1 MLDAVSQWEMQ
12 GGLKENG
19 RKRELK
25 SIRGG
30 YSTMYPPLKINELLN
45 KLIGIT
51 INNSSNI

>member
-1 MLDAVSQWEMQ
+1 MLDAVSQWKMQ
-12 GGLKENG
+12 GELKENG

>member
-1 MLDAVSQWEMQ
+1 MQ

-30 YSTMYPPLKINELLN
+30 YSTMYPPLKIM
-45 KLIGIT
+45 
-51 INNSSNI
+51 SC